1 MYLTI
6 EEKRVLINI
15 NIQKV
20 NFTTILEQG
29 VHMYNT
35 RFICDLCPAQCY
47 GRLLY
52 GKLEE

>member
-1 MYLTI
+1 M
-6 EEKRVLINI
+6 

-35 RFICDLCPAQCY
+35 RFINYVTCVLHSAMKGSCMANWKND
-47 GRLLY
+47 
-52 GKLEE
+52 GKF

>member
-47 GRLLY
+47 ERLLY